1 MIKKGYSEEEVREG
15 VKRWFSFVNPSG
27 FSGKGC
33 YVGNCEKPFKDDGC
47 GGMDP
52 KRLRW

>member
-1 MIKKGYSEEEVREG
+1 MIKKGYSVEEVRAG
-15 VKRWFSFVNPSG
+15 VLKWFSFVNPSG

-33 YVGNCEKPFKDDGC
+33 YIGNCEKPFNKDGC